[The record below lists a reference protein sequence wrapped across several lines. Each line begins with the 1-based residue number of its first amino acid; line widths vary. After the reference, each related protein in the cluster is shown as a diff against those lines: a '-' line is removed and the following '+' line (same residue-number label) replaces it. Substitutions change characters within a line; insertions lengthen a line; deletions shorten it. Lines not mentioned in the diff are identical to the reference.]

1 LGAKVIGRL
10 RLESVKPEPDVVIE
24 EIFTLAVP
32 VFFNWI
38 VDDPLL
44 PAATVPKFTLEGL
57 AVSCAFEE
65 AVAVALQP
73 IASAAFVA
81 LLVTVKVPEAFP
93 AAVGLNT
100 ALKLALAPAARV
112 TGSESPDT
120 EMPAPEADTPE
131 MVILDEPELV
141 REIDRVACDPTFTS
155 PKLSEA
161 GLAVKSEAFATPV
174 AVNATIIGEFG
185 ALLLIIIFPL
195 AGPVAAALNVADTS
209 AV

>member
-1 LGAKVIGRL
+1 M
-10 RLESVKPEPDVVIE
+10 
-24 EIFTLAVP
+24 
-32 VFFNWI
+32 
-38 VDDPLL
+38 
-44 PAATVPKFTLEGL
+44 TVPKFTLEGL
-57 AVSCAFEE
+57 AVNCVVED

-73 IASAAFVA
+73 IASVAFVA

-93 AAVGLNT
+93 AAVGLNI

-131 MVILDEPELV
+131 IVMLDVPELV
-141 REIDRVACDPTFTS
+141 SDRAWVDCDPTVTL

-161 GLAVKSEAFATPV
+161 GFAVKSEAFATPD
-174 AVNATIIGEFG
+174 AVSATIIGELG

-195 AGPVAAALNVADTS
+195 AGPVAAAVKVVDTVA
-209 AV
+209 A

>member
-1 LGAKVIGRL
+1 
-10 RLESVKPEPDVVIE
+10 VKPEPDVAIE

-38 VDDPLL
+38 ADDPLL
-44 PAATVPKFTLEGL
+44 PVATVPKFTLEGD
-57 AVSCAFEE
+57 AVNCVVED

-73 IASAAFVA
+73 IASVAFAA

-93 AAVGLNT
+93 AAVGLKT
-100 ALKLALAPAARV
+100 APKLALAPAARV
-112 TGSESPDT
+112 MGSESPDT
-120 EMPAPEADTPE
+120 EIPAPEADTPE
-131 MVILDEPELV
+131 MVMLDEPELV
-141 REIDRVACDPTFTS
+141 REIDCVACDPTVTV
-155 PKLSEA
+155 PKLSD
-161 GLAVKSEAFATPV
+161 GGVAVRSEAFATPD

-195 AGPVAAALNVADTS
+195 AGPVAAAVNVADTS